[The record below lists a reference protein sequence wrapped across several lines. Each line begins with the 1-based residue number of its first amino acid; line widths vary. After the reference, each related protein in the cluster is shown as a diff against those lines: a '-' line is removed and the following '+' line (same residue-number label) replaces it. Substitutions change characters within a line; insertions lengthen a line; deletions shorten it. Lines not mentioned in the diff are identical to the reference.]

1 MWYPRS
7 LLADTGLEK
16 LKRTEWICQPLSDC
30 QIVVM
35 HLQSQE
41 NKVNSPNLWTI
52 PQRIPCA
59 WAKEVKVFG
68 ASVTL
73 LHSCL
78 PPFSVQFSWSA
89 TDPEFPP
96 SLLLVDKWRYKSY
109 PPLWGWSQQYP
120 WGTETTKTLERN
132 RSEFKFWLCHWSDLG
147 PQACCFP
154 SASVT

>member
-109 PPLWGWSQQYP
+109 PPLWGWSQQYHGEQKQQRL
-120 WGTETTKTLERN
+120 WKETDL
-132 RSEFKFWLCHWSDLG
+132 SSSSDFAIDQIWDLRHV
-147 PQACCFP
+147 
-154 SASVT
+154 ASLLHL